1 VVSER
6 HPDRLNS
13 DEVALVLKRAADL
26 EARTEGRPL
35 DDGFD
40 TAAVEEAARE
50 VGLSPIAV
58 RQALAELHTGE
69 LSTQRQR
76 RAPRVNRSI
85 VQLARL
91 VPCPPGAV
99 CEAADDFLHRQT
111 FELRRRHGPT
121 TIYRQ
126 RKDLS
131 ASLRRGI
138 NFQGAIKLEG
148 VHALT
153 MTVTPVG
160 GDDAGAGD
168 RSMVRLVAEL
178 RGRAAMNSLANLTG
192 LGTAVMTG
200 VPGLVLISPPAA
212 AAVAV
217 TTGAGVTAGGL
228 AVGNSWWRRRRANVN
243 EVLDGLLDTLEEGPS
258 SRRKSGWGKR
268 SSTPPPPPVVD

>member
-1 VVSER
+1 MMGNVSER
-6 HPDRLNS
+6 HPDRLSS
-13 DEVALVLKRAADL
+13 DEVALVLRRAADL
-26 EARTEGRPL
+26 EARTEGRPV

-50 VGLSPIAV
+50 VGLSPVAV

-76 RAPRVNRSI
+76 RAPRVSRSI

-91 VPCPPGAV
+91 VPCPPDAV
-99 CEAADDFLHRQT
+99 HAAADAFLHRQT

-131 ASLRRGI
+131 ASLRRGL

-160 GDDAGAGD
+160 STVEGDGGGGDASD
-168 RSMVRLVAEL
+168 THRSMVRLVAEL

-192 LGTAVMTG
+192 LGTAVMVG
-200 VPGLVLISPPAA
+200 VPGLILISPPAA
-212 AAVAV
+212 AAAAV

-228 AVGNSWWRRRRANVN
+228 AVGNNWWRRRREAVN
-243 EVLDGLLDTLEEGPS
+243 EVLDGLLDTLDEEPG
-258 SRRKSGWGKR
+258 RRA
-268 SSTPPPPPVVD
+268 